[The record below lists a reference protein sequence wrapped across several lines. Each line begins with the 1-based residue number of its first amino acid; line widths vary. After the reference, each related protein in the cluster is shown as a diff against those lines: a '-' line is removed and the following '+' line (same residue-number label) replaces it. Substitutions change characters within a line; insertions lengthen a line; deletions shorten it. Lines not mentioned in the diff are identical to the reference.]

1 MCSLLKDNSLTIS
14 FGLVKSHMSAVK
26 FSIKI
31 CLIVAL
37 AISSYSYGATNN
49 DLAPLLQ
56 LSQSRLNKTT
66 FNAMPLNDN
75 RSVQLSSS
83 TWLTGL
89 PSISLSYLGEL
100 DNSNIYEQEVSLNL
114 PIKSFSLHQSDNQLK
129 RLTSSLLEQQVA
141 LQKLYLSG
149 LLRQSMWD
157 YRIAF
162 VKSNQLQRK
171 ASLLEKLYVQQK
183 QLSNAGEFPK
193 VNLLLLDRERVDID
207 LAQIELKQQ
216 QDEAMALFQS
226 LTGLSE
232 IPVNIE
238 ENGHNM
244 AELDVQS
251 THGADVVLMQ
261 HPLWQ
266 LQSLQQQFQDVM
278 MTSQQAGEQDPWTVS
293 LTAKETT
300 GDLANDQHL
309 GVGISIPLGFGSALS
324 QRELSVWQ
332 KDYQDQR
339 INSERLY
346 LELKNQ
352 SQKLLSQQHNLKK
365 QQALL
370 QRGVSLSR
378 TITEDLAKVK
388 DQNQMGY
395 EIWLRRYMDALDTE
409 SRLVLNQVAQQQ
421 LHSQQLQAL
430 GISL

>member
-1 MCSLLKDNSLTIS
+1 
-14 FGLVKSHMSAVK
+14 V
-26 FSIKI
+26 
-31 CLIVAL
+31 
-37 AISSYSYGATNN
+37 
-49 DLAPLLQ
+49 
-56 LSQSRLNKTT
+56 
-66 FNAMPLNDN
+66 
-75 RSVQLSSS
+75 
-83 TWLTGL
+83 
-89 PSISLSYLGEL
+89 
-100 DNSNIYEQEVSLNL
+100 
-114 PIKSFSLHQSDNQLK
+114 
-129 RLTSSLLEQQVA
+129 
-141 LQKLYLSG
+141 
-149 LLRQSMWD
+149 
-157 YRIAF
+157 
-162 VKSNQLQRK
+162 
-171 ASLLEKLYVQQK
+171 
-183 QLSNAGEFPK
+183 
-193 VNLLLLDRERVDID
+193 
-207 LAQIELKQQ
+207 
-216 QDEAMALFQS
+216 
-226 LTGLSE
+226 SE
-232 IPVNIE
+232 IPENIE
-238 ENGHNM
+238 VSGHNM

-251 THGADVVLMQ
+251 IHVADVVLMQ

-293 LTAKETT
+293 LTAKETA
-300 GDLANDQHL
+300 GDLSNDQHL

-352 SQKLLSQQHNLKK
+352 SQKLLLQQHNLRK

-388 DQNQMGY
+388 AQNQMGY

-409 SRLVLNQVAQQQ
+409 SRLALNQVAQQQ

>member
-1 MCSLLKDNSLTIS
+1 
-14 FGLVKSHMSAVK
+14 MSAVK

-31 CLIVAL
+31 YLIVAL
-37 AISSYSYGATNN
+37 AISSYSYGATSN

-293 LTAKETT
+293 LTAKETA

>member
-31 CLIVAL
+31 YLIVAL
-37 AISSYSYGATNN
+37 AISSYSYGATSN

-293 LTAKETT
+293 LTAKETA